1 MTEGSC
7 SWPSGDPLMIRYHD
21 TEWGIPVH
29 DDKKWFE
36 HIVLDGAQAGLS
48 WKTILHRREGYRRAF
63 AGFDPSIVAGYDESK
78 FQELLRDEGI
88 IRNRLKIRSAINT
101 AKAFLKIQEEFGT
114 FDAWIWQY
122 TNVKPV
128 VNRWES
134 LSQLPARTPLSD
146 MISKELK
153 KRGFTFVGST
163 ICYAFMQAAG
173 IVNDHL
179 VTCFRHPANILP
191 LSFG

>member
-48 WKTILHRREGYRRAF
+48 WKTILHRRKGYRRAF

-88 IRNRLKIRSAINT
+88 IRNRLKIRSAINN